1 MPTSARGTRSCAPP
15 RRGGFTLI
23 ELLVVLA
30 IMGVLAGAATLL
42 ALPGDD
48 GRARAEARRLA
59 ALLESAMRESRATGH
74 AIAWSAE
81 RDRYAFWRRGEDA
94 DWVPYPPHSPYRPRA
109 LAERIA
115 LAAVRVDGRELARG
129 ERVVFAPQG
138 LRRPVSATV
147 ASADAWFTIEGDLIG
162 RVTLERVHAR

>member
-1 MPTSARGTRSCAPP
+1 V
-15 RRGGFTLI
+15 I
-23 ELLVVLA
+23 
-30 IMGVLAGAATLL
+30 
-42 ALPGDD
+42 ALPGEAR
-48 GRARAEARRLA
+48 RARAEARPLA
-59 ALLESAMRESRATGH
+59 ALRQRAMRESRATGH

-81 RDRYAFWRRGEDA
+81 RDRYAFWQRGEDG
-94 DWVPYPPHSPYRPRA
+94 DWAPYPPQSPYRPRA
-109 LAERIA
+109 LAESIA

-147 ASADAWFTIEGDLIG
+147 AGADAWFTIEGDLIG

>member
-1 MPTSARGTRSCAPP
+1 VEPVEKRCA
-15 RRGGFTLI
+15 GFTLI

-30 IMGVLAGAATLL
+30 IIAVMAGAVTVV
-42 ALPGDD
+42 ALPGEA

-81 RDRYAFWRRGEDA
+81 RDRYAFWQRGEDG
-94 DWVPYPPHSPYRPRA
+94 DWVTYPPQSPYRPRA
-109 LAERIA
+109 LAERMA

-138 LRRPVSATV
+138 LRRPVSATL
-147 ASADAWFTIEGDLIG
+147 AGADAWFTIEGDLIG

>member
-1 MPTSARGTRSCAPP
+1 MEPLVPCHFDPARRA
-15 RRGGFTLI
+15 GFTLI

-30 IMGVLAGAATLL
+30 IIGVIAAAVTVI
-42 ALPGDD
+42 ALPGDA

-59 ALLESAMRESRATGH
+59 ALLESAMRESRASGH

-81 RDRYAFWRRGEDA
+81 RDRYAFWQRGEDG
-94 DWVPYPPHSPYRPRA
+94 DWVTYPPQSVYRPRA

-138 LRRPVSATV
+138 LRRRVSATV
-147 ASADAWFTIEGDLIG
+147 AGADAWFSIEGDLIG

>member
-1 MPTSARGTRSCAPP
+1 MDSLGK
-15 RRGGFTLI
+15 RRAGFTLI

-30 IMGVLAGAATLL
+30 IIGVVAAAATVV
-42 ALPGDD
+42 ALPDD
-48 GRARAEARRLA
+48 AGRARAEARRLA

-81 RDRYAFWRRGEDA
+81 PGRYAFWQRAEDG
-94 DWVPYPPHSPYRPRA
+94 DWVTYPPQSLYRPRA

-138 LRRPVSATV
+138 LRRRVRATV
-147 ASADAWFTIEGDLIG
+147 AGADARFSIEGDLIG

>member
-1 MPTSARGTRSCAPP
+1 MKRGA
-15 RRGGFTLI
+15 GFTLI

-30 IMGVLAGAATLL
+30 IIGVLAAALTVL
-42 ALPGDD
+42 ALPADSD
-48 GRARAEARRLA
+48 RAQTEARRLA
-59 ALLESAMRESRATGH
+59 ALLQSAMRESRASGH

-81 RDRYAFWRRGEDA
+81 RDRYAFWQRGEDG
-94 DWVPYPPHSPYRPRA
+94 DWVTYPPQSVYRPRS
-109 LAERIA
+109 LAGRTE

-129 ERVVFAPQG
+129 ERVVFPPQG

-147 ASADAWFTIEGDLIG
+147 AGADAWFSIEGDVIG

>member
-1 MPTSARGTRSCAPP
+1 MQTSARGICS
-15 RRGGFTLI
+15 GFTLI

-30 IMGVLAGAATLL
+30 IIGVVAAAVTVV
-42 ALPGDD
+42 ALPGDA

-59 ALLESAMRESRATGH
+59 ELLESAMRESRASGR

-81 RDRYAFWRRGEDA
+81 RDRYAFWQRGEDG
-94 DWVPYPPHSPYRPRA
+94 DWVTYPPQSVYRPRA
-109 LAERIA
+109 LAERIE

-138 LRRPVSATV
+138 LRRHLSATV
-147 ASADAWFTIEGDLIG
+147 AGADAWFSIEGDVIG
-162 RVTLERVHAR
+162 RVALERLHAR